1 MGTVACDAVTLMTST
16 YEGGLRCRS
25 LHEASGSELLSDAP
39 LDNQGRGEAFSPT
52 DLVATAL
59 STCILTIMGIVAA
72 RHGIA
77 LEGCGARVEKTMTTS
92 GVRRIAGLEVWV
104 SLPADLDPQ
113 QRSLLRRAGE
123 NCPVKLSLEGAVAM
137 VLHWQ

>member
-1 MGTVACDAVTLMTST
+1 MEAVTGDAMTVMTST

-59 STCILTIMGIVAA
+59 SSCILTIMGIVAG

-77 LEGCGARVEKTMTTS
+77 LEGCSARVEKTMTSS
-92 GVRRIAGLEVWV
+92 GVRRIAGLEAWIN
-104 SLPADLDPQ
+104 LPAGLSEE
-113 QRSLLRRAGE
+113 QRRLLIDAGE
-123 NCPVKLSLEGAVAM
+123 GCPVKRSLEGAVPM
-137 VLHWQ
+137 TLHWS

>member
-25 LHEASGSELLSDAP
+25 VHEASGSELLSDAP

-104 SLPADLDPQ
+104 SLPEGLSEE
-113 QRSLLRRAGE
+113 QRRLLIDAGE
-123 NCPVKLSLEGAVAM
+123 GCPVKCSLEGAVPM
-137 VLHWQ
+137 TLHWA

>member
-1 MGTVACDAVTLMTST
+1 MTVMTST

-25 LHEASGSELLSDAP
+25 LHEASGSQLLSDAP

-52 DLVATAL
+52 DLLATAL
-59 STCILTIMGIVAA
+59 SSCILTIMGIVAV

-77 LEGCGARVEKTMTTS
+77 LEGCRARVEKTMTAS

-104 SLPADLDPQ
+104 SLPAGLNEE
-113 QRSLLRRAGE
+113 QRRLLIEAGE
-123 NCPVKLSLEGAVAM
+123 GCPVKRSLEGAVPM
-137 VLHWQ
+137 RLHWT